1 MPTMIDQD
9 PDDHKPEFYS
19 KDDGRLA
26 PDFTIFFRGKRR
38 HTRSLN
44 EHELRCALYDAHNDL
59 LQVMRSLVRI
69 DVMAEGQKRITD
81 ECERGDRFASR
92 HQATQR

>member
-1 MPTMIDQD
+1 MPTDDDQD
-9 PDDHKPEFYS
+9 PDDHKAEFYPE
-19 KDDGRLA
+19 DDGRRA

-38 HTRSLN
+38 KLSSLTDQ
-44 EHELRCALYDAHNDL
+44 EVRCALYDAHNDL
-59 LQVMRSLVRI
+59 LQSMRSFTRI

-81 ECERGDRFASR
+81 ECARGDRFASR